1 MLKIRMSRG
10 GAKKRPFYKIVVADS
25 RRPRDGKFIEKV
37 GFFNPLLPKDKKERL
52 NLDIERIKYWLA
64 QGAQPSERIAR
75 FLGQAEVIPMPA
87 QRNNPI
93 KAKPKKKAQEKLKAA
108 AEAKKAAEAV
118 PAEATPTETPAAEA
132 APTETPAAEAAP
144 TETPAAPTETPAA
157 EAAEEEKNKDIMW
170 SAKIF
175 TLYPDF
181 FPGLL
186 DVGMYK
192 RAREK
197 NIWNLET
204 VNIRDYAIDK
214 HRSVD
219 DKPFGGGSGM
229 IMRADV
235 INNCLEKN
243 LNTNSTIYLSPKGKK
258 LTQQMAKNFS
268 LEKGLNILCGHFE
281 GVDQRVIDKN
291 NIEEISIGDY
301 ILSGGETASVVL
313 LDSILRLLPGVL
325 GGESSLKEESF
336 NGHLLEYPQYT
347 QPREWEGQK
356 VPDVLLSGNHAE
368 IKHWRL
374 EQSRGI
380 TQRLRPD
387 LWQKYNKN

>member
-1 MLKIRMSRG
+1 
-10 GAKKRPFYKIVVADS
+10 
-25 RRPRDGKFIEKV
+25 
-37 GFFNPLLPKDKKERL
+37 
-52 NLDIERIKYWLA
+52 
-64 QGAQPSERIAR
+64 
-75 FLGQAEVIPMPA
+75 
-87 QRNNPI
+87 
-93 KAKPKKKAQEKLKAA
+93 
-108 AEAKKAAEAV
+108 
-118 PAEATPTETPAAEA
+118 
-132 APTETPAAEAAP
+132 
-144 TETPAAPTETPAA
+144 
-157 EAAEEEKNKDIMW
+157 MW

-175 TLYPDF
+175 TLFPDF

-186 DVGMYK
+186 DVGMYR

-214 HRSVD
+214 HGSVD

-325 GGESSLKEESF
+325 GGESSLQEESF

-347 QPREWEGQK
+347 QPREWGGQK

-387 LWQKYNKN
+387 LWQKYNKDKN